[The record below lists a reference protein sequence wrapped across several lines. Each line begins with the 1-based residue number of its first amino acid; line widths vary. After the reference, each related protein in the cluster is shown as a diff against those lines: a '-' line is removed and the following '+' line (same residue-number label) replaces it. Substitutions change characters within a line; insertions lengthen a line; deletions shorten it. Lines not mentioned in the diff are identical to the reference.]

1 MTTSS
6 RYYPDLYKDSVSLMT
21 VSAQIM
27 SIDGIDTA
35 SVVMASATNIDNLAR
50 RRARAV
56 RRPPQ

>member
-6 RYYPDLYKDSVSLMT
+6 RYYPNLYKDSVSLMT

-27 SIDGIDTA
+27 NIDGIDTA